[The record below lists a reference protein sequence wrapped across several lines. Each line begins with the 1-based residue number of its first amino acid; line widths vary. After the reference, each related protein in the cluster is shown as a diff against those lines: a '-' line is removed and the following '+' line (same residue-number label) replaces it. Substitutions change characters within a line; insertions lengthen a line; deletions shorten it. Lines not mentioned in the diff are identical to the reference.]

1 MPGGQVPQGGHGL
14 RLVSGAQLVGG
25 FLVED
30 DLSDS
35 VVPQCPRI
43 QAATASGWA
52 WVMGNEQTRVAP
64 SRPSTPTLGLV
75 PGQVS

>member
-1 MPGGQVPQGGHGL
+1 MPGGQVPQGGHGR

-35 VVPQCPRI
+35 VETVHGCPSVHGSR
-43 QAATASGWA
+43 QRQPRAGHGSWA
-52 WVMGNEQTRVAP
+52 M
-64 SRPSTPTLGLV
+64 SRPE
-75 PGQVS
+75 